1 MLNYA
6 SDKESAHKVVTEIKE
21 TGRNAVAVQGDM
33 SKQADVVKLF
43 QETLKE
49 FGGFDVLVNNAGI
62 YEFALLE

>member
-1 MLNYA
+1 LNYA